1 MRQRFPCPRCGS
13 QNPVGYK
20 FCGACG
26 SRFIRYCPYCGG
38 SVTPGHRFCGDCGAR
53 LLGNDN
59 SVPPP
64 TQVAGTVQRWRRLRS
79 IPFIVAV
86 SVNVVVLLLAP
97 LLISSDS
104 QYLQAAKSG
113 YIATNLAAI
122 VAYTVAFWWAPN
134 ATVRRILIVVIGL
147 FIFGMI
153 YQLLSLIIM
162 GHSGPG

>member
-1 MRQRFPCPRCGS
+1 
-13 QNPVGYK
+13 
-20 FCGACG
+20 
-26 SRFIRYCPYCGG
+26 
-38 SVTPGHRFCGDCGAR
+38 
-53 LLGNDN
+53 
-59 SVPPP
+59 VPPP
-64 TQVAGTVQRWRRLRS
+64 IQVAGTVHRWRRLRS

-86 SVNVVVLLLAP
+86 SVNVVVLVLAP